1 MKITNKKKGYV
12 LVFVMVLSFIM
23 TVTLAATFTIVMR
36 YMFMAKND
44 LHDSITEQTAYH
56 DVEEIEAYGWF

>member
-1 MKITNKKKGYV
+1 MKSTNKKKGYV

-36 YMFMAKND
+36 YMFIAKNN
-44 LHDSITEQTAYH
+44 LHSSITEPAVYH

>member
-36 YMFMAKND
+36 YMFMAKNN
-44 LHDSITEQTAYH
+44 LHDSITEQTAYY
-56 DVEEIEAYGWF
+56 EIEGIEAYGWL